1 MPFGILCRHG
11 FNFRKNVSKPSLA
24 SVFLNRSRTR
34 LFSTNMGALGQ
45 HKVDTSERLAKLR
58 ELMKKRGVDT
68 FVVPSEDQRVYPTV
82 LVLMV

>member
-1 MPFGILCRHG
+1 MSVPFGILYRHG
-11 FNFRKNVSKPSLA
+11 CNFRSLA

-34 LFSTNMGALGQ
+34 LFSMNMGAIGQ

-58 ELMKKRGVDT
+58 ELMKKRGVDA

-82 LVLMV
+82 LFLMI